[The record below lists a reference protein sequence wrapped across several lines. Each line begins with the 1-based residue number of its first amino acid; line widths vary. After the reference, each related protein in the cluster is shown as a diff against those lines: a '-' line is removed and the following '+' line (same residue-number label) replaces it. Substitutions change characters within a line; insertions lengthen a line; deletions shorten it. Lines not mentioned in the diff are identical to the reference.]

1 MSSPERKTQRRN
13 GGVKDHNDVVSC
25 IMQKSNIYCIMY
37 NLIYNLFGST
47 TNEINAYIYIYI
59 DSVCVCSIVY
69 YIHILCYIEYFYI
82 YIYIYILY
90 SSIV

>member
-47 TNEINAYIYIYI
+47 TNEINAYIYI

-82 YIYIYILY
+82 YIYILY

>member
-47 TNEINAYIYIYI
+47 TNEINAYIY
-59 DSVCVCSIVY
+59 SVCVCVLS
-69 YIHILCYIEYFYI
+69 CTI
-82 YIYIYILY
+82 YIYYVI
-90 SSIV
+90 

>member
-59 DSVCVCSIVY
+59 DSVCVFYRVLYTYIMLY
-69 YIHILCYIEYFYI
+69 RIFLYIYIHII
-82 YIYIYILY
+82 
-90 SSIV
+90 